1 MESKLK
7 IIEIYA
13 TRRSGHHALISWIIA
28 NITNQTHNFNKH
40 LNSVE
45 RFNNL
50 IHINDALFNKQIAK
64 KTFIDNKNTTPIFL
78 LNYEENDISESI
90 VENETTEKVIFIR
103 DFLNVMASKIAA
115 PNMQSM
121 YGGLEDEN
129 IIKENIFTWK
139 RLAKHFINT
148 DTHKIKYEDLIS
160 NDVYRNDF
168 LLNLT
173 GIEDSYDP
181 LNLKG
186 TNSSFTNNYDPSEL
200 NSRYKKVNFSENFKK
215 ICSEDEELINIID
228 KLNYTDIKNIL

>member
-1 MESKLK
+1 MDSKLK

-13 TRRSGHHALISWIIA
+13 TRRSGHHAFISWLIT
-28 NITNQTHNFNKH
+28 NITNQTHDFNKH

-45 RFNNL
+45 KFNNL

-64 KTFIDNKNTTPIFL
+64 KTFIDNKNMTPIFL

-90 VENETTEKVIFIR
+90 VENEKTEKVIFIR

-115 PNMQSM
+115 PNMQGM

-129 IIKENIFTWK
+129 TIKENIFTWK
-139 RLAKHFINT
+139 RLAKQFINT
-148 DTHKIKYEDLIS
+148 DLYKIKYEDLIS
-160 NDVYRNDF
+160 DNDYRNNF
-168 LLNLT
+168 LLNLV

-200 NSRYKKVNFSENFKK
+200 NNRYKKVNFSENFKR
-215 ICSEDEELINIID
+215 ISVEDKELNFLINE
-228 KLNYTDIKNIL
+228 LNYTNIKNIL